1 MSFYHRHV
9 FPRVLDLA
17 MSSRMLV
24 EPRRRTLAPAAGR
37 ILEIGFGTGLNL
49 RHYPP
54 GVRRIEALDPD
65 VDLDRFSG
73 PRIRAADIE
82 VDFHH
87 LNAEHLPFDAG
98 SFDTVV
104 CTFTLCSIP
113 DVRHALQE
121 VSRVLRSGGRFLF
134 LEHGLSPSPA
144 VARWQHRLEP
154 LQRRIGGGCHLTR
167 DPVALVRATGLHLEA
182 VSQAYMRA
190 TPRFVGYMSEGIA
203 LKR

>member
-1 MSFYHRHV
+1 MQ
-9 FPRVLDLA
+9 
-17 MSSRMLV
+17 
-24 EPRRRTLAPAAGR
+24 AG
-37 ILEIGFGTGLNL
+37 
-49 RHYPP
+49 
-54 GVRRIEALDPD
+54 
-65 VDLDRFSG
+65 G
-73 PRIRAADIE
+73 PVADIE

-87 LNAEHLPFDAG
+87 LNAEHLPFGAG

-121 VSRVLRSGGRFLF
+121 VSRVMRSGGRFLF

-144 VARWQHRLEP
+144 VARWQRRLEP

-167 DPVALVRATGLHLEA
+167 DPVALVRATGLQLEA

-190 TPRFVGYMSEGIA
+190 TPKVVGYMTEGIA
-203 LKR
+203 LKP